1 MVGTFFKITQLR
13 DTRQDCGPEITYVF
27 TSELLAQFTQSYL
40 LPSELELS
48 LS

>member
-13 DTRQDCGPEITYVF
+13 DTRQDCGPDNLCV